1 MPREDGRV
9 VFLPKQIDRLAELSA
24 RSQGA
29 IEVVQDGSV
38 LLLNN
43 GKTKLVVNA
52 DGDDIHPSNQEQLW

>member
-1 MPREDGRV
+1 MAREDGRV
-9 VFLPKQIDRLAELSA
+9 VLLPKQIDRLAELSA
-24 RSQGA
+24 QKNCA
-29 IEVVQDGSV
+29 IEVLQSGSV

>member
-1 MPREDGRV
+1 MAREDGRV
-9 VFLPKQIDRLAELSA
+9 TILPEQVCRLAELSA
-24 RSQGA
+24 RSKCA
-29 IEVVQDGSV
+29 IEIVQSGSV